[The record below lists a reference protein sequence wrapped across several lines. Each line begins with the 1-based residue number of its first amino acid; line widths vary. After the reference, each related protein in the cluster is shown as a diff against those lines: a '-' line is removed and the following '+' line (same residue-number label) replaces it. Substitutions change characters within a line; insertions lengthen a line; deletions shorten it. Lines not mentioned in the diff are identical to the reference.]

1 MHETNFKTRAGTTT
15 LCIANRYKT
24 IFLASLLLSLA
35 WSVSAQAA
43 TCPADNL
50 GVHAEFIEGA
60 PTDRLV
66 LRHTSPAGW
75 QITAVSWNLSS
86 SKGKVFFDV
95 TDKGAGVEVFQPLRI
110 VSKGDN
116 AAKLAEPPVIKDGD
130 QQLVMRFSQFTGQQ
144 QFAVTMDVDDQLGG
158 REITVNSSEMSG
170 AMLDVTFQGPADAEQ
185 RLTATFDGNARAMQC
200 EALKK
205 SG

>member
-1 MHETNFKTRAGTTT
+1 M
-15 LCIANRYKT
+15 
-24 IFLASLLLSLA
+24 
-35 WSVSAQAA
+35 
-43 TCPADNL
+43 
-50 GVHAEFIEGA
+50 
-60 PTDRLV
+60 

-75 QITAVSWNLSS
+75 QITAVSWNLSPS
-86 SKGKVFFDV
+86 NGKVFFDV

-110 VSKGDN
+110 VSKGNN